1 MTLRAERL
9 PGLSGWAPALVHG
22 DGSAWLSL
30 PVASGHAE
38 FSIRLP
44 LSAQQ
49 AEALRAD
56 PGRAWIVFG
65 ALHARLQ
72 TLGPR
77 VGQGLA
83 AELAAAILP
92 QVLGAKDLPALC
104 AGLRRDTPDFDN
116 AIARAS
122 GGSYR
127 APGMDD

>member
-1 MTLRAERL
+1 MALRVEHL
-9 PGLSGWAPALVHG
+9 PGLTGWAPALLHENG
-22 DGSAWLSL
+22 NLWLSL

-44 LSAQQ
+44 LTASQ
-49 AEALRAD
+49 AVALRAD

-83 AELAAAILP
+83 AEIAAAILP
-92 QVLGAKDLPALC
+92 RVLEADDLAALC
-104 AGLRRDTPDFDN
+104 DALRRDTPDFDN

-127 APGMDD
+127 APGMGD